1 MRLHLHSIDKTLY
14 DGQVEQIGLPAEDGA
29 LTILPGHVPL
39 VTALKSGKIEI
50 KTKTENKTF
59 EISGGFA
66 QIHGDSAIILVD

>member
-1 MRLHLHSIDKTLY
+1 MHLHFHSIDKTLY

-29 LTILPGHVPL
+29 LTILPVHVPL

-59 EISGGFA
+59 EISDGFA